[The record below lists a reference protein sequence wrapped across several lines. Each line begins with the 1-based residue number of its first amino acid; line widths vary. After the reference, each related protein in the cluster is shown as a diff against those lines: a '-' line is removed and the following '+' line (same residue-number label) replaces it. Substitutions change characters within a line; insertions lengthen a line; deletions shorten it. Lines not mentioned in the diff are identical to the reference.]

1 MKETGLIKEYTVE
14 KLLLELEK
22 IKKIRLGE
30 GEDVVSEITK
40 RQRGILERLDLC
52 A

>member
-22 IKKIRLGE
+22 VRKIGLGD
-30 GEDVVSEITK
+30 GEDILTEITK
-40 RQRGILERLDLC
+40 RQKGFGE